1 MEHADVN
8 VIYSVEHQLP
18 LVMYIGQYFFFTGLS
33 AGSFVISV
41 IATLLGRKEFKP
53 IGKITALL
61 APALLIIAPLNLILD
76 LEQPLRFWHL
86 FLYLQLD
93 FADHLRLVPAD
104 RLSDHGHHLR
114 RHGLYQPAE
123 GRQGPRY
130 HGYPAGHLGSR
141 LYRLHPGA
149 GQGALALEHR
159 RHADH
164 LPGLGHGL
172 GHRPGGHHRRDPL
185 EVVRQES
192 RPPSRRARTRRLI
205 LQLAQFMA
213 YVIMLDLFLILS
225 DILVLLTAHSDA
237 FEAGMLILTGNFAPL
252 FVGVEII
259 LGSFLPMILVLGPKS
274 RKSTDRGGGCVNP
287 GQHRSLRHAFRHGH
301 RRPDDSSQLSSR
313 SRRMR
318 NITRRDFLKL
328 GAASTAVLAIECQF
342 GPIA

>member
-8 VIYSVEHQLP
+8 VVYSVQHQLP

-61 APALLIIAPLNLILD
+61 APCLLIIAPLNLILD

-86 FLYLQLD
+86 FLYYNWTSPITYGSFLLT
-93 FADHLRLVPAD
+93 AYPIMGIIYAVMV
-104 RLSDHGHHLR
+104 
-114 RHGLYQPAE
+114 YTN
-123 GRQGPRY
+123 RQNAAKILGILGIPLAISV
-130 HGYPAGHLGSR
+130 HGYTGFIL
-141 LYRLHPGA
+141 
-149 GQGALALEHR
+149 ALAKARALWNTAAMPTIFLVSAMVSGIGLVVIIAAVR
-159 RHADH
+159 WKWFDKKADKE
-164 LPGLGHGL
+164 PREG
-172 GHRPGGHHRRDPL
+172 DK
-185 EVVRQES
+185 
-192 RPPSRRARTRRLI
+192 RLI

-259 LGSFLPMILVLGPKS
+259 MGSILPIILVLGPKS
-274 RKSTDRGGGCVNP
+274 RKSLTAAVVASILVNIGVYAMRFVMVIGGQTIP
-287 GQHRSLRHAFRHGH
+287 
-301 RRPDDSSQLSSR
+301 LS
-313 SRRMR
+313 
-318 NITRRDFLKL
+318 
-328 GAASTAVLAIECQF
+328 
-342 GPIA
+342 